1 VIAETS
7 ALDPRQYAVQYELL
21 RSQVTEARGDLT
33 SAGATRQ
40 PHGVGLALL
49 LREGMSGWLTAI
61 EAVIRASLASRT
73 TQAVE
78 PPVPLHVAGGNETPS
93 WLSNIK
99 RHDITTLLA
108 SLVLSTRTLQR
119 SSQTEGYQTCR

>member
-1 VIAETS
+1 MIAEAP
-7 ALDPRQYAVQYELL
+7 ALDHRQYAVQYELL
-21 RSQVTEARGDLT
+21 RSQVTEARGELT
-33 SAGATRQ
+33 PVGGTRQ
-40 PHGVGLALL
+40 PRGVGLALL

-73 TQAVE
+73 TEAVE
-78 PPVPLHVAGGNETPS
+78 PAVPVHVAGDNETPS

-108 SLVLSTRTLQR
+108 SLVLSTRALQR